1 MMRARIWTKDF
12 LLNALVNFLVYLVYF
27 LLMIIIA
34 GYAVDNLQASLSEAG
49 LAVGLF
55 IVGALFARFFGGKS
69 VELVGR
75 QKMLYIGLTVYMI
88 ATLLYFKST
97 NLHFLFFIRFFHGIG
112 FGLATVA
119 TGTIVASI
127 IPRDRRGE
135 GISYYAMSSTLASAF
150 GPFLGIYLNQ
160 QVSFN
165 AILVICIFLVVICY
179 IAAFLLKVPEAA
191 LTAAQLENMKR
202 FTLSN
207 FIEFKALPISAIAAI
222 LGLCYSG
229 IVGFIAS
236 YTREINLIEA
246 GSFFFI
252 VYSAAILIS
261 RPLTGRWF
269 DLKGE
274 GFVLYPSFVLF
285 AIGLAIL
292 SLARQDFSLLL
303 AGMFIGLGFGT
314 FLSSGQAVAIK
325 SSSGHRMGLATS
337 TFFAITD
344 IGVGLGPFFLGL
356 LVPFF
361 GFRGLY
367 MCMAGVVL
375 LTMGLYYL
383 MCGKKAQSEARFIQD
398 AVPENR

>member
-1 MMRARIWTKDF
+1 MTKARIWTKDF

-75 QKMLYIGLTVYMI
+75 QKMLYIGLTVYLI
-88 ATLLYFKST
+88 ATLLYFQST
-97 NLHFLFFIRFFHGIG
+97 NLHFLFVVRFLHGLG

-119 TGTIVASI
+119 TGTIVANI
-127 IPRDRRGE
+127 IPGARRGE
-135 GISYYAMSSTLASAF
+135 GISYYSMSSTLASAF

-165 AILVICIFLVVICY
+165 AILGICILLVVICY

-191 LTAAQLENMKR
+191 LTAAQLEDMKR

-207 FIEFKALPISAIAAI
+207 FVEFKALPISVIGAI

-292 SLARQDFSLLL
+292 SLARQDFILLL

-325 SSSGHRMGLATS
+325 SSPDHRMGLATS

-367 MCMAGVVL
+367 MSMAGVAL
-375 LTMGLYYL
+375 LAMGLYYL
-383 MCGKKAQSEARFIQD
+383 LCGKKAQSEKRFISCSH
-398 AVPENR
+398 

>member
-1 MMRARIWTKDF
+1 MTKARIWTKDF

-55 IVGALFARFFGGKS
+55 IVGALFARFFGGQS

-75 QKMLYIGLTVYMI
+75 QKMLYIGLTVYLI

-97 NLHFLFFIRFFHGIG
+97 NLHFLFFVRFLHGVG

-119 TGTIVASI
+119 TGTIVANI
-127 IPRDRRGE
+127 IPGARRGE

-165 AILVICIFLVVICY
+165 AILGICILLVVICY

-191 LTAAQLENMKR
+191 LTAAQLEDMKR

-207 FIEFKALPISAIAAI
+207 FVEFKALPISAIGAI

-292 SLARQDFSLLL
+292 SLARQDFILLL

-325 SSSGHRMGLATS
+325 SSPDHRMGLATS

-367 MCMAGVVL
+367 MSMAGVAL
-375 LTMGLYYL
+375 LAMGLYYL
-383 MCGKKAQSEARFIQD
+383 WCGKKAQSEKRFISCS
-398 AVPENR
+398 P

>member
-1 MMRARIWTKDF
+1 MTKARIWTKDF

-75 QKMLYIGLTVYMI
+75 QKMLYLGLTVYLI

-97 NLHFLFFIRFFHGIG
+97 NLHFLFFVRFLHGVG

-119 TGTIVASI
+119 TGTIVANI
-127 IPRDRRGE
+127 IPGARRGE

-160 QVSFN
+160 QVSFD
-165 AILVICIFLVVICY
+165 AILGICILLVVICY

-191 LTAAQLENMKR
+191 LTAAQLEDMKR

-207 FIEFKALPISAIAAI
+207 FVEFKALPISAIGAI

-285 AIGLAIL
+285 AIGLATL
-292 SLARQDFSLLL
+292 SLARQDFILLL

-325 SSSGHRMGLATS
+325 SSPDHRMGLATS

-367 MCMAGVVL
+367 MSMAGVAL
-375 LTMGLYYL
+375 LAMGLYYL
-383 MCGKKAQSEARFIQD
+383 LCGKKAQPEKRFISCSH
-398 AVPENR
+398 

>member
-1 MMRARIWTKDF
+1 MTKARIWTKDF

-75 QKMLYIGLTVYMI
+75 QKMLYIGLTVYLI
-88 ATLLYFKST
+88 ATLLYFQST
-97 NLHFLFFIRFFHGIG
+97 NLHFLFVVRFLHGLG

-119 TGTIVASI
+119 TGTIVANI
-127 IPRDRRGE
+127 IPGARRGE

-165 AILVICIFLVVICY
+165 AILGICILLVVICY

-191 LTAAQLENMKR
+191 LTAAQLEDMKR

-207 FIEFKALPISAIAAI
+207 FVEFKALPISVIGAI

-292 SLARQDFSLLL
+292 SLARQDFILLL

-325 SSSGHRMGLATS
+325 SSPDHRMGLATS

-367 MCMAGVVL
+367 MSMAGVAL
-375 LTMGLYYL
+375 LAMGLYYL
-383 MCGKKAQSEARFIQD
+383 LCGKKAQSEKRFISCSH
-398 AVPENR
+398 

>member
-1 MMRARIWTKDF
+1 MTKARIWTKDF

-75 QKMLYIGLTVYMI
+75 QKMLYIGLTVYLI

-97 NLHFLFFIRFFHGIG
+97 NLHFLFLVRFLHGLG

-119 TGTIVASI
+119 TGTIVANI
-127 IPRDRRGE
+127 IPGARRGE
-135 GISYYAMSSTLASAF
+135 GISYYSMSSTLASAF

-165 AILVICIFLVVICY
+165 AILGICILLVVICY

-191 LTAAQLENMKR
+191 LTAAQLEDMKR

-207 FIEFKALPISAIAAI
+207 FVEFKALPISAIGAI

-292 SLARQDFSLLL
+292 SLARQDFILLL

-325 SSSGHRMGLATS
+325 SSPDHRMGLATS

-356 LVPFF
+356 LVPFL

-367 MCMAGVVL
+367 MSMAGVAL
-375 LTMGLYYL
+375 LAMGLYYL
-383 MCGKKAQSEARFIQD
+383 WCGKKAQSEKRFISCS
-398 AVPENR
+398 P

>member
-1 MMRARIWTKDF
+1 MTKARIWTKDF

-75 QKMLYIGLTVYMI
+75 QKMLYIGLTVYLI

-97 NLHFLFFIRFFHGIG
+97 NLHFLFFVRFLHGVG

-119 TGTIVASI
+119 TGTIVANI
-127 IPRDRRGE
+127 IPGARRGE

-165 AILVICIFLVVICY
+165 AILGICILLVVICY

-191 LTAAQLENMKR
+191 LTAAQLEDMKR

-207 FIEFKALPISAIAAI
+207 FVEFKALPISAIGTI

-292 SLARQDFSLLL
+292 SLARQDFILLL

-325 SSSGHRMGLATS
+325 SSPDHRMGLATS

-367 MCMAGVVL
+367 MSMAGVAL
-375 LTMGLYYL
+375 LAMGLYYL
-383 MCGKKAQSEARFIQD
+383 WCGKKAQSEKRFISCS
-398 AVPENR
+398 P